1 MTALQV
7 PEVAGDVPRDPEVG
21 VAIPRVAT
29 IRARARR
36 RRQEVVVV
44 VVSVD
49 NADEVVAA
57 RGWETLSDVV
67 STLVS
72 RGAGVPGADVLG
84 TTERGLTIA
93 VSAPAAEIEDATR
106 RLAHLLDDLIDTP
119 AGPIWASLRVA
130 AHHCRTGERSAD
142 CVSAARAALAAG
154 RPSGTLRWSS
164 PTPGP
169 TLKSELVTELALAL
183 TGRPEE
189 VRVAYQPV
197 VDLSS
202 SRPVGAEALVRWTH
216 PQLGEIPALT
226 MVHLAET
233 HGLISR
239 LGRAVLERAL
249 ATASA
254 ASLHPDFRLHVNVSP
269 YELRETGYVEGV
281 LGLLDRY
288 RLSPSLLL
296 LELTETALMADEG
309 EIRPVLERLCAAGVG
324 IGIDDFGT
332 GYSSIARL
340 MDLPAHTIKLD
351 RSLSRDIASSPEA
364 FDLAGSVLRMLRTT
378 ERRVIAEGIESAV
391 QVAHL
396 RALGCEL
403 GQGYA
408 LGRPGE
414 WPFGGAQSGG
424 AGSVSDSSQ
433 PRNASR
439 LAVGS
444 PRRRRHSHSL
454 RIEDANPSSRIEL
467 NDSSA

>member
-7 PEVAGDVPRDPEVG
+7 PEVTGTSPRDPEAG

-36 RRQEVVVV
+36 RRHEVVVV

-57 RGWETLSDVV
+57 RGWETLASVV
-67 STLVS
+67 SSLVS
-72 RGAGVPGADVLG
+72 RAAGAYGAEVLG
-84 TTERGLTIA
+84 STERGLTIA
-93 VSAPAAEIEDATR
+93 VSAPSGDVEDATR

-119 AGPIWASLRVA
+119 VGPIWASLRVA
-130 AHHCRTGERSAD
+130 AHHCRPGERSAD
-142 CVSAARAALAAG
+142 CVSAARAALVAG

-164 PTPGP
+164 ATPGP

-183 TGRPEE
+183 TGRLDE
-189 VRVAYQPV
+189 VEVAYQPV
-197 VDLSS
+197 VDLAT
-202 SRPVGAEALVRWTH
+202 SRAVGAEALVRWTH
-216 PQLGEIPALT
+216 PRLGPIPALT
-226 MVHLAET
+226 MVHLAES

-239 LGRAVLERAL
+239 LGRAVLDSAL
-249 ATASA
+249 ATAA
-254 ASLHPDFRLHVNVSP
+254 TTSLPPTFRLHVNVSP
-269 YELRETGYVEGV
+269 FELRETGYVDGV
-281 LGLLDRY
+281 LGLLEHHG
-288 RLSPSLLL
+288 LSSSLLL
-296 LELTETALMADEG
+296 LELTETALMANED

-340 MDLPAHTIKLD
+340 MDLPANTVKLD
-351 RSLSRDIASSPEA
+351 RSLSRDIDSSAEA

-378 ERRVIAEGIESAV
+378 GRRVVAEGIESAV

-408 LGRPGE
+408 LGRPGA
-414 WPFGGAQSGG
+414 WPFGT
-424 AGSVSDSSQ
+424 
-433 PRNASR
+433 R
-439 LAVGS
+439 
-444 PRRRRHSHSL
+444 
-454 RIEDANPSSRIEL
+454 
-467 NDSSA
+467 